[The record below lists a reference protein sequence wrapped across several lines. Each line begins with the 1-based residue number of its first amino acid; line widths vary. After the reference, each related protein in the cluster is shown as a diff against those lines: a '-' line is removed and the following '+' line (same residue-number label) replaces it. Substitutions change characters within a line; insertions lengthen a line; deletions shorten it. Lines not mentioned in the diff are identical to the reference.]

1 VKPVENGEL
10 KGKVSLVTGASR
22 GLGRAIALKL
32 ASLGARVAINYLASD
47 QEAAGLAGEIES
59 GGGEATLA
67 RADVS
72 DAQAVRA
79 MVREIV
85 AKWGKIDILV
95 NNAGIVKDDLL
106 PRMSDQAWDTVLN
119 TNLRG
124 AYLCT
129 KFAVRS
135 MMEQCWGRVIN
146 IASLAGLV
154 GNMGQANYSAA
165 KGGLIAFTKS
175 VAREL
180 GSRNITVNAVAPG
193 FITTEM
199 TDRLPPEAKESIL
212 SRIPLQ
218 RFGTPDD
225 VAELVA
231 FLASDRASYLT
242 AQVICI
248 DGGVI

>member
-1 VKPVENGEL
+1 
-10 KGKVSLVTGASR
+10 VSLVTGASR

-32 ASLGARVAINYLASD
+32 AASGAKVAINYLASD
-47 QEAAGLAGEIES
+47 REAASLCEQIQS
-59 GGGEATLA
+59 TGGEAMLA

-72 DAQAVRA
+72 DAQSVRT

-85 AKWGKIDILV
+85 GKWGKIDILV
-95 NNAGIVKDDLL
+95 NNAGIVKDELL
-106 PRMSDQAWDTVLN
+106 PRMSDQSWDTVLN

-199 TDRLPPEAKESIL
+199 TDKLPSETKESIL

-231 FLASDRASYLT
+231 FLASERASYLT

>member
-1 VKPVENGEL
+1 MEPKEL
-10 KGKVSLVTGASR
+10 EGKVALVTGASR
-22 GLGRAIALKL
+22 GLGRAITLRL
-32 ASLGARVAINYLASD
+32 ASLGSRVAINYLASE
-47 QEAAGLAGEIES
+47 EAAASLAKEIEK
-59 GGGEATLA
+59 GGGEAMLA
-67 RADVS
+67 KAHVAD
-72 DAQAVRA
+72 AKEVRA

-85 AKWGKIDILV
+85 GQWGKIDILV

-106 PRMSDQAWDTVLN
+106 PRMADEAWDEVIN

-135 MMEQCWGRVIN
+135 MMEQFWGRVIN
-146 IASLAGLV
+146 IASLAGIV

-180 GSRNITVNAVAPG
+180 GSRNITVNAIAPG
-193 FITTEM
+193 FVTTEM
-199 TDRLPPEAKESIL
+199 TDKLPRETKDVIL
-212 SRIPLQ
+212 SRIPLK

-231 FLASDRASYLT
+231 FLASERASYIT

>member
-1 VKPVENGEL
+1 MEL
-10 KGKVSLVTGASR
+10 NELAGRVSLVTGASR

-32 ASLGARVAINYLASD
+32 ATLGSKVAINYLVSDEEASNV
-47 QEAAGLAGEIES
+47 AKEIEN
-59 GGGEATLA
+59 GGGEAMLVKA
-67 RADVS
+67 NVAD
-72 DAQAVRA
+72 AKAVKA
-79 MVREIV
+79 MTRNIMER
-85 AKWGKIDILV
+85 WGKIDILV
-95 NNAGIVKDDLL
+95 NNAGIVRDNLL
-106 PRMSDQAWDTVLN
+106 PRMPDEAWDEVIN

-129 KFAVRS
+129 RFALRS
-135 MMEQCWGRVIN
+135 MMDQFWGRIIN
-146 IASLAGLV
+146 VSSLAGLV
-154 GNMGQANYSAA
+154 GNAGQANYSAA

-175 VAREL
+175 VAREV
-180 GSRNITVNAVAPG
+180 GSRNITANAIAPG

-199 TDRLPPEAKESIL
+199 TDKLPQETKDAIL
-212 SRIPLQ
+212 SRIPLN

-231 FLASDRASYLT
+231 FLASEQAGYIT